1 MCQRVRGGVCGAVC
15 ARVGVSEQPR
25 EGDLKQPRNDTN
37 NEQNRAKLKKRK
49 EEARK
54 SAIKQAKRDNIEFK
68 NNLKPILI
76 KSNLKTFRRHS
87 RPVPL
92 LQLAGKLEKFNYGF
106 LKKHKEV
113 QNWIQVLRSELK
125 RA

>member
-54 SAIKQAKRDNIEFK
+54 SALKQAKRDNIEFK

-76 KSNLKTFRRHS
+76 KSNLKLDIDIPTRSGCRRY
-87 RPVPL
+87 VL
-92 LQLAGKLEKFNYGF
+92 LLGVCLVHAA
-106 LKKHKEV
+106 
-113 QNWIQVLRSELK
+113 SETD
-125 RA
+125 

>member
-54 SAIKQAKRDNIEFK
+54 SALKQAKRDNIEFK

-76 KSNLKTFRRHS
+76 KSNLKTFRYLS
-87 RPVPL
+87 RLVPSSQPL
-92 LQLAGKLEKFNYGF
+92 
-106 LKKHKEV
+106 
-113 QNWIQVLRSELK
+113 
-125 RA
+125 

>member
-54 SAIKQAKRDNIEFK
+54 SALKQAKRDNIEFK

-87 RPVPL
+87 RLVLKASLAPLAPL
-92 LQLAGKLEKFNYGF
+92 LQNTY
-106 LKKHKEV
+106 
-113 QNWIQVLRSELK
+113 
-125 RA
+125 